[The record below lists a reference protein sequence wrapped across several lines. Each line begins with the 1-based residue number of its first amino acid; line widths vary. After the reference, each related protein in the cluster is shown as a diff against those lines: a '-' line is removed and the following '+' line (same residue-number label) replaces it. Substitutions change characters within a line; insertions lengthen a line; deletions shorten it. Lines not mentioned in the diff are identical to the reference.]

1 MLTVRVQAKSQ
12 EVPNGGVR
20 HNCLNWGQQHISLA
34 DSTNISRVTEVKGVF
49 TLPTHFGIHSTIL
62 SDLHPILV
70 HFPLVLFISALFF
83 DILSDIRSSAIV
95 LRRVAWWLLTGAVLT
110 TGLAIASGY
119 VAKALVAHWPAA
131 LHKPI
136 HDMTTDAWWTL
147 GIGVTAWAVYGWS
160 LRNSSPHWSAR
171 AISTT
176 LLGTSVVGIVLTAQS
191 GADMVFHGWLRTI
204 IPSIPK
210 TLQLSWSM
218 SESLMVLAVVIL
230 IGLVAGI
237 GWLRRRV
244 S

>member
-1 MLTVRVQAKSQ
+1 M
-12 EVPNGGVR
+12 
-20 HNCLNWGQQHISLA
+20 
-34 DSTNISRVTEVKGVF
+34 KGVF
-49 TLPTHFGIHSTIL
+49 TLPTHLGIHSTML
-62 SDLHPILV
+62 ADLHPILV
-70 HFPLVLFISALFF
+70 HFPLVLFIAALFF
-83 DILSDIRSSAIV
+83 DILSDIRPTAIV
-95 LRRVAWWLLTGAVLT
+95 LRRVAWWLLAGAVLT

-119 VAKALVAHWPAA
+119 VAKALVVHWPTA

-160 LRNSSPHWSAR
+160 LRNSSPHWWVR
-171 AISTT
+171 AVSTT
-176 LLGTSVVGIVLTAQS
+176 LLGASVVGIVLTAQS

-204 IPSIPK
+204 TPSIPK

-244 S
+244 F